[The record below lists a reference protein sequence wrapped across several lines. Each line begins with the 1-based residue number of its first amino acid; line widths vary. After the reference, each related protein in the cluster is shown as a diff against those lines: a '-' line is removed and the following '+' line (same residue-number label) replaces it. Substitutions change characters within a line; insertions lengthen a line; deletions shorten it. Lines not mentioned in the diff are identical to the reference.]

1 MASTFR
7 NNVTAGIGTGRTQVY
22 AVPGSTTSTIIGLSL
37 SNVTGSGVE
46 ANVMLADNSGYQGV
60 REAHIIKNGPV
71 PVGGALVVVGG
82 DQKLV
87 MEATDNICVESS
99 AAASLDVIVSIL
111 EQT

>member
-7 NNVTAGIGTGRTQVY
+7 NNVTAGVGTGRTQVY

-82 DQKLV
+82 DQKIVL
-87 MEATDNICVESS
+87 EAADEIRVTSS
-99 AAASLDVIVSIL
+99 AASSLSAIVSVL